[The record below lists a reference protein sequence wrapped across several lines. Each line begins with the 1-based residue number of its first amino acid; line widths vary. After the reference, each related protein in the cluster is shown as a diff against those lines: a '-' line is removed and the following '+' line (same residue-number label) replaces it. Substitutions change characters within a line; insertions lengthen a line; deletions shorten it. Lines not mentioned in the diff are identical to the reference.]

1 MCKAAAMFRHI
12 ALLAGL
18 ATLPFSSTLADTA
31 TARIVGGD
39 PAPVDR
45 WPWMAQL
52 AVDDPSVSGY
62 LLCGASQLSPEW
74 LVTAAH
80 CMEYLDGSPAEAN
93 RTFVFIGD
101 TDRNNVPQNGIP
113 VRQILLHRQ
122 YQNLNRDLAL
132 LRIDPRSNTL
142 WPSIISNDG
151 FNALEQRTT
160 AALDESVTALGWG
173 DTGNGNLSNVLREVQ
188 LDYIPQQRCRQLSSL
203 TITNF
208 AVCAAELNP
217 INGNNQDSCFGDS
230 GGPLFLDRDP
240 QPWLVG
246 LTSFGLRNCATGA
259 PSGYT
264 HLSAE
269 TAELEFL
276 TDSAGIPLV
285 DLLPE
290 WPTPPPE
297 YYYQPPGGSQTLTLV
312 LKNDSKENTVTNPIL
327 GFSLTGNT
335 FASGRWSGC
344 GGLLSGDRCR
354 PVSSLAASSSVNQD
368 LVVDGNGGTDQVV
381 TVAISATANQDDYR
395 RRNNRIAQ
403 KVVFSNQPDL
413 TLSAVQQSGNTS
425 EARVAVTLN
434 NRSTINNATNGEIR
448 FSLPLNTT
456 LANADELGCT
466 LSNPVSC
473 PVGDLPA
480 SSSQTVNLT
489 FASDTGENRSITFT
503 GFSTNGDLPNDND
516 NSAKLTLRYP
526 SPAPSPTGGGSSGGG
541 APATLT
547 LLAGLLLVLRRFT
560 TKAQHR

>member
-1 MCKAAAMFRHI
+1 MFRHI

-160 AALDESVTALGWG
+160 SALDESVTALGWG

-188 LDYIPQQRCRQLSSL
+188 LDYIPQQRCRELSSL

-327 GFSLTGNT
+327 GFSLTDNT

-381 TVAISATANQDDYR
+381 TVAITATANQDDYR

-403 KVVFSNQPDL
+403 MVVFSNQPDL

-503 GFSTNGDLPNDND
+503 GFSTNGDLPNDTD

-560 TKAQHR
+560 AKAQHR

>member
-1 MCKAAAMFRHI
+1 MFRHI

-560 TKAQHR
+560 AKAQHR

>member
-1 MCKAAAMFRHI
+1 MFRRI

-18 ATLPFSSTLADTA
+18 ATLPLSSTLADIA
-31 TARIVGGD
+31 TSRIVGGE

-62 LLCGASQLSPEW
+62 LLCGASHLSPEW

-80 CMEYLDGSPAEAN
+80 CMEYRDGSPAEAN

-101 TDRNNVPQNGIP
+101 ADRNDLDRNNIPQSGIP

-173 DTGNGNLSNVLREVQ
+173 NTGNGNLSNVLREVQ

-217 INGNNQDSCFGDS
+217 VNGVQQDSCFGDS
-230 GGPLFLDRDP
+230 GGPLFLDRDR

-269 TAELEFL
+269 TRELEVL
-276 TDSAGIPLV
+276 TASGGIPLV
-285 DLLPE
+285 DLLPQ
-290 WPTPPPE
+290 WPTPPPQ
-297 YYYQPPGGSQTLTLV
+297 YYYQPPGGSQTLSLA

-327 GFSLTGNT
+327 TFSLTGNT

-344 GGLLSGDRCR
+344 SGLLSGNRCR
-354 PVSSLAASSSVNQD
+354 PAGSLAASGSVLQD
-368 LVVDGNGGTDQVV
+368 LVIDGNGGADQVV

-403 KVVFSNQPDL
+403 KVVFSDQPDL
-413 TLSAVQQSGNTS
+413 TLSAVQKSGNTS
-425 EARVAVTLN
+425 EARVAVTLS
-434 NRSTINNATNGEIR
+434 NRSTINDATNGEIR

-466 LSNPVSC
+466 LSNPLRC
-473 PVGDLPA
+473 PVGNVPA
-480 SSSQTVNLT
+480 TTSQTLNLT
-489 FASDTGENRSITFT
+489 FASDTGANQAITFT
-503 GFSTNGDLPNDND
+503 SFSSNGDLPNDNND
-516 NSAKLTLRYP
+516 NAMLTLRYP
-526 SPAPSPTGGGSSGGG
+526 SPPPVGGGSSGGG
-541 APATLT
+541 GAPTIVT
-547 LLAGLLLVLRRFT
+547 LLAGLLLVLRGFPA
-560 TKAQHR
+560 KAQLR

>member
-1 MCKAAAMFRHI
+1 MFRHI

-160 AALDESVTALGWG
+160 SALDESVTALGWG

-188 LDYIPQQRCRQLSSL
+188 LDYIPQQRCRELSSL

-327 GFSLTGNT
+327 GFSLTDNT

-381 TVAISATANQDDYR
+381 TVAITATANQDDYR

-403 KVVFSNQPDL
+403 MVVFSNQPDL

-560 TKAQHR
+560 AKAQHR

>member
-1 MCKAAAMFRHI
+1 MFRRI

-18 ATLPFSSTLADTA
+18 AILPLSSTIADTA

-45 WPWMAQL
+45 WPWMAQV

-62 LLCGASQLSPEW
+62 LLCGASHLSPEW

-80 CMEYLDGSPAEAN
+80 CMEYLDGEQAEAN

-113 VRQILLHRQ
+113 VRQILIHRQ

-132 LRIDPRSNTL
+132 LRIDPRSNTR
-142 WPSIISNDG
+142 WPSVISDSG
-151 FNALEQRTT
+151 FMDLEGRSTT
-160 AALDESVTALGWG
+160 ALDESVTALGWG
-173 DTGNGNLSNVLREVQ
+173 DTGNGNLSNVLQEVQ

-203 TITNF
+203 TITDF

-217 INGNNQDSCFGDS
+217 VNGNNQDTCFGDS
-230 GGPLFLDRDP
+230 GGPLFLGEDP
-240 QPWLVG
+240 EPWLVG

-269 TAELEFL
+269 TRELEVL
-276 TDSAGIPLV
+276 TASSGIPLV

-290 WPTPPPE
+290 WPTPPPQ
-297 YYYQPPGGSQTLTLV
+297 YYYQPPGGSQTLTLA

-327 GFSLTGNT
+327 GFSLTGST

-354 PVSSLAASSSVNQD
+354 PVSSLAASGSVNQD
-368 LVVDGNGGTDQVV
+368 LVVDGNGGADQVV
-381 TVAISATANQDDYR
+381 TVAITATANQDDYR

-403 KVVFSNQPDL
+403 MVVFSNQPDL

-466 LSNPVSC
+466 LSNPLRC
-473 PVGDLPA
+473 PVGNLPA
-480 SSSQTVNLT
+480 STSQTLNLT
-489 FASDTGENRSITFT
+489 FVSDTGANQSITFT
-503 GFSTNGDLPNDND
+503 GFSSNGDLPNDDDD
-516 NSAKLTLRYP
+516 NATLTLRYP
-526 SPAPSPTGGGSSGGG
+526 SPPPAGGGSSGGG
-541 APATLT
+541 GAPAIFT
-547 LLAGLLLVLRRFT
+547 LLAGLLLVLRNAPA
-560 TKAQHR
+560 KARHR

>member
-1 MCKAAAMFRHI
+1 MFRRI

-18 ATLPFSSTLADTA
+18 ATLPFSSALADTA
-31 TARIVGGD
+31 TARIVGGE

-45 WPWMAQL
+45 WPWMAQV

-62 LLCGASQLSPEW
+62 LLCGASHLSPEW

-80 CMEYLDGSPAEAN
+80 CMEYLSGERAEAN

-101 TDRNNVPQNGIP
+101 TDRNNVPQNGMP
-113 VRQILLHRQ
+113 VRQILVHRQ
-122 YQNLNRDLAL
+122 YENLDRDLAL
-132 LRIDPRSNTL
+132 LRIDPRGNTL
-142 WPSIISNDG
+142 WPSIISKDNFDD
-151 FNALEQRTT
+151 LERRSTG
-160 AALDESVTALGWG
+160 ALDESVTALGWG
-173 DTGNGNLSNVLREVQ
+173 DTGAGNLSNVLREVQ
-188 LDYIPQQRCRQLSSL
+188 LDYIPQQRCRELSSL

-217 INGNNQDSCFGDS
+217 VNGAQQDSCFGDS
-230 GGPLFLDRDP
+230 GGPLFLDRDR

-269 TAELEFL
+269 TRELEVL
-276 TDSAGIPLV
+276 TASAGIPLV

-290 WPTPPPE
+290 WLTPPPQ
-297 YYYQPPGGSQTLTLV
+297 YYYQPPGGSQTLTLT

-327 GFSLTGNT
+327 GFSLTSNT

-344 GGLLSGDRCR
+344 GGLLSGNRCR
-354 PVSSLAASSSVNQD
+354 PAASLAASGSVTQD
-368 LVVDGNGGTDQVV
+368 LVIDGSSGADQVV

-395 RRNNRIAQ
+395 RRNNRITQ

-425 EARVAVTLN
+425 EARVAVTLS
-434 NRSTINNATNGEIR
+434 NRSTINGATDGEIR

-466 LSNPVSC
+466 LSNPLRC
-473 PVGDLPA
+473 PVGNLPA
-480 SSSQTVNLT
+480 STSQTLNLT
-489 FASDTGENRSITFT
+489 FVSDTGANQAITFT
-503 GFSTNGDLPNDND
+503 SFSSNGDLPNDDDD
-516 NSAKLTLRYP
+516 NATLTLRYP
-526 SPAPSPTGGGSSGGG
+526 SPPPTGGGSSGGG
-541 APATLT
+541 GAPAIFT
-547 LLAGLLLVLRRFT
+547 LLAGLLLVLRNAPA
-560 TKAQHR
+560 KARYR

>member
-1 MCKAAAMFRHI
+1 MFRRI

-18 ATLPFSSTLADTA
+18 ATLPLSSTLADTA

-45 WPWMAQL
+45 WPWMAQV

-62 LLCGASQLSPEW
+62 LLCGASHISPEW

-80 CMEYLDGSPAEAN
+80 CMEYLDGVPAEAN

-113 VRQILLHRQ
+113 VRQILIHGK

-132 LRIDPRSNTL
+132 LRIDPRSNTR
-142 WPSIISNDG
+142 WPSIISEDG
-151 FNALEQRTT
+151 FEDLEGRSTT
-160 AALDESVTALGWG
+160 ELDESVTALGWG
-173 DTGNGNLSNVLREVQ
+173 DTGNGSLSNVLQEVQ
-188 LDYIPQQRCRQLSSL
+188 LDYIPQQRCRELSNL
-203 TITNF
+203 TITEF
-208 AVCAAELNP
+208 VVCAAELNP
-217 INGNNQDSCFGDS
+217 VNGVQQDSCFGDS

-269 TAELEFL
+269 TRELEAL
-276 TDSAGIPLV
+276 TASANIPLV

-290 WPTPPPE
+290 WPVSPPQ
-297 YYYQPPGGSQTLTLV
+297 YYYQPPGGSQTLTLA

-327 GFSLTGNT
+327 AFSLTGET
-335 FASGRWSGC
+335 TASGSWSGC
-344 GGLLSGDRCR
+344 GGLLSGNRCR
-354 PVSSLAASSSVNQD
+354 PASSLAASGSVNQD
-368 LVVDGNGGTDQVV
+368 LVIDGNGGADQVV
-381 TVAISATANQDDYR
+381 TVAITATSNEDDYR
-395 RRNNRIAQ
+395 RRNNRIEQ
-403 KVVFSNQPDL
+403 KVVFSDQPDL
-413 TLSAVQQSGNTS
+413 ALSAVQQSGNAS
-425 EARVAVTLN
+425 EARVTVTLS
-434 NRSTINNATNGEIR
+434 NRSTLNGATDGEIR

-456 LANADELGCT
+456 LENADELGCT
-466 LSNPVSC
+466 LSNPLSC

-480 SSSQTVNLT
+480 NSSQTVNLT
-489 FASDTGENRSITFT
+489 FASDTGENQAITFT

-516 NSAKLTLRYP
+516 NTATLTLRYP

-541 APATLT
+541 APAILT
-547 LLAGLLLVLRRFT
+547 LLAGLLLVLRRFSAKT
-560 TKAQHR
+560 QHR

>member
-1 MCKAAAMFRHI
+1 MFRRI

-160 AALDESVTALGWG
+160 SALDESVTALGWG

-188 LDYIPQQRCRQLSSL
+188 LDYIPQQRCRELSSL

-327 GFSLTGNT
+327 GFSLTDNT

-381 TVAISATANQDDYR
+381 TVAITATANQDDYR

-403 KVVFSNQPDL
+403 MVVFSNQPDL

-560 TKAQHR
+560 AKAQHR

>member
-1 MCKAAAMFRHI
+1 MFRRI

-18 ATLPFSSTLADTA
+18 ATLPFSSALADTA
-31 TARIVGGD
+31 TARIVGGE

-80 CMEYLDGSPAEAN
+80 CMEYLSGERAEAN

-113 VRQILLHRQ
+113 VRQILVHRQ
-122 YQNLNRDLAL
+122 YENLDRDLAL
-132 LRIDPRSNTL
+132 LRIDPRGNTL
-142 WPSIISNDG
+142 WPSIISKDNFDD
-151 FNALEQRTT
+151 LERRSTG
-160 AALDESVTALGWG
+160 ALDESVTALGWG
-173 DTGNGNLSNVLREVQ
+173 DTGAGNLSNVLREVQ
-188 LDYIPQQRCRQLSSL
+188 LDYIPQQRCRELSSL

-217 INGNNQDSCFGDS
+217 VNGVQQDSCFGDS
-230 GGPLFLDRDP
+230 GGPLFLDRDQ

-269 TAELEFL
+269 TRELEVL
-276 TDSAGIPLV
+276 TGSAGIPLV

-290 WPTPPPE
+290 WLTPPPQ
-297 YYYQPPGGSQTLTLV
+297 YYYQPPGGSQTLTLT

-327 GFSLTGNT
+327 GFSLTDNT

-354 PVSSLAASSSVNQD
+354 PVSSLAASSSVTQD
-368 LVVDGNGGTDQVV
+368 LVIDGSSGADQVV
-381 TVAISATANQDDYR
+381 TVAITATANQDDYR

-403 KVVFSNQPDL
+403 MVVFSNQPDL

-560 TKAQHR
+560 AKAQHR

>member
-1 MCKAAAMFRHI
+1 MFRHI

-188 LDYIPQQRCRQLSSL
+188 LDYIPQQRCRELSSL

-560 TKAQHR
+560 AKAQHR

>member
-1 MCKAAAMFRHI
+1 MFRHI

-297 YYYQPPGGSQTLTLV
+297 YYYQPPGGSQTLILV

-560 TKAQHR
+560 AKAQHR

>member
-1 MCKAAAMFRHI
+1 MFRHI

-188 LDYIPQQRCRQLSSL
+188 LDYIPQQRCRELSSL

-327 GFSLTGNT
+327 GFSLTDNT

-368 LVVDGNGGTDQVV
+368 LVVDGNGGADQVV
-381 TVAISATANQDDYR
+381 TVAITATANQDDYR

-403 KVVFSNQPDL
+403 MVVFSNQPDL

-560 TKAQHR
+560 AKAQHR

>member
-1 MCKAAAMFRHI
+1 MFRHI

-160 AALDESVTALGWG
+160 SALDESVTALGWG

-188 LDYIPQQRCRQLSSL
+188 LDYIPQQRCRELSSL

-327 GFSLTGNT
+327 GFSLTDNT

-381 TVAISATANQDDYR
+381 TVAITATANQDDYR

-403 KVVFSNQPDL
+403 MVVFSNQPDL

-466 LSNPVSC
+466 LSNPLRC
-473 PVGDLPA
+473 PVGNLAA
-480 SSSQTVNLT
+480 SGSRTLNLT
-489 FASDTGENRSITFT
+489 FVSDTGDNQAVTFT
-503 GFSTNGDLPNDND
+503 GFSGNGDVPNDSD
-516 NSAKLTLRYP
+516 SRVTLTLRYP
-526 SPAPSPTGGGSSGGG
+526 SPAPTQTGGGSSGGG
-541 APATLT
+541 APAILT
-547 LLAGLLLVLRRFT
+547 LLAGLLLVLRNTRA
-560 TKAQHR
+560 KAQHR